1 MELTPSSSTFQKM
14 LAAARGSGLGV
25 GLVPTMGALHAGH
38 ISLIER
44 AREECDAVA
53 VSLFVNPLQFGPAE
67 DFDAYPRDLERDAE
81 KAAQAGADCL
91 FAPAAAEMFPDGP
104 PATTVRVEALSSIL
118 EGAARPT
125 HFEGVCT
132 VVTKL
137 LSLSGHCRAYFGEK
151 DYQQLVIVR
160 RLVADL
166 SIDVVI
172 VACPIVREPDGLAL
186 SSRNARLTPAER
198 EVAPVLYRALSVGAE
213 ALSTGADGETAM
225 GSVLATEPLVDA
237 DYAVVRDAETLGEP
251 REGASLRLLVAAR
264 FGSVR
269 LIDNLGVTGVET
281 P

>member
-1 MELTPSSSTFQKM
+1 MLT
-14 LAAARGSGLGV
+14 AARGSGLGI
-25 GLVPTMGALHAGH
+25 GLVPTMGALHPGH
-38 ISLIER
+38 LSLIER
-44 AREECDAVA
+44 AREECDVVA

-67 DFDAYPRDLERDAE
+67 DFDAYPRDLEGDAE

-91 FAPAAAEMFPDGP
+91 FAPSAAEMFPDGP

-137 LSLSGHCRAYFGEK
+137 LSLSGRCRAYFGEK

-160 RLVADL
+160 RLVSDL
-166 SIDVVI
+166 SIAAEI

-186 SSRNARLTPAER
+186 SSRNARLTLAER
-198 EVAPVLYRALSVGAE
+198 EVAPILYRALAAGAE
-213 ALSTGADGETAM
+213 ALSAGGDGETAM

-251 REGASLRLLVAAR
+251 REGSSMRLLVAAR
-264 FGSVR
+264 LGSVR
-269 LIDNLGVTGVET
+269 LIDNLGVAGVET
-281 P
+281 RSLS